1 MSNPTVSAT
10 VTTPETPQI
19 KPQSFTYCF
28 AAPRDDNAPYPP
40 YSLRAA
46 EELLFQAKA
55 VPPSL
60 AALDEN
66 FLCNVYHAWE
76 HVDAAVTLAG
86 ILYRALEQEGSRSL
100 SLARALCL
108 ALAEA
113 HYGVE
118 MIDESTRAVI
128 LKAFGREVK

>member
-10 VTTPETPQI
+10 VTTPEAPQI
-19 KPQSFTYCF
+19 KPQCNTYGF
-28 AAPRDDNAPYPP
+28 VAPRDDNAPYPP

-60 AALDEN
+60 AALDEDLLN
-66 FLCNVYHAWE
+66 EVYRARE
-76 HVDAAVTLAG
+76 HTDAATTLAG
-86 ILYRALEQEGSRSL
+86 LLFRELEREESKSL

-108 ALAEA
+108 ALAETEYA
-113 HYGVE
+113 TE
-118 MIDESTRAVI
+118 MIDERLRKAI